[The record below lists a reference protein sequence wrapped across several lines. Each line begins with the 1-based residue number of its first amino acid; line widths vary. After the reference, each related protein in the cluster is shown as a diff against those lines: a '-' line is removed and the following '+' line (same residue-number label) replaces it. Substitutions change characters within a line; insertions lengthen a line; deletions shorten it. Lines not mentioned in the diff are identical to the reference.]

1 LQENLLGRVYI
12 ITPFQS
18 LAPTRQESRCGS
30 IQTTLAPQSF
40 EASIPEFCAD
50 ASLISCSQA
59 TIKGNTMSIK
69 VS

>member
-30 IQTTLAPQSF
+30 IQTTLAPQSLKPPF
-40 EASIPEFCAD
+40 LSSVQMQ
-50 ASLISCSQA
+50 ASLAALKQQ
-59 TIKGNTMSIK
+59 
-69 VS
+69 

>member
-1 LQENLLGRVYI
+1 MWFYPDN
-12 ITPFQS
+12 TCP
-18 LAPTRQESRCGS
+18 S
-30 IQTTLAPQSF
+30 IF